1 MRRGDANLLCI
12 IPIPTDDS
20 RRSSHQWPEALRKNC
35 RGALPELR
43 ATLVNLSDSGVIT
56 HSLIILPPS
65 LPPSFPPSSLPPS
78 LSPSLCPYI
87 YMISIIHITVP
98 LEDRVPDGHNV
109 LPGAAKHLQGT
120 RLPSDRLFGAA
131 HGIRSTIW
139 CEAFETNGALER
151 SALQAR
157 RVAGV
162 GVVASFPASSSGP
175 RSCCRSWCTAG
186 GVHTCV
192 CIIP

>member
-1 MRRGDANLLCI
+1 MA
-12 IPIPTDDS
+12 
-20 RRSSHQWPEALRKNC
+20 RSSEE
-35 RGALPELR
+35 ELSGRSSR
-43 ATLVNLSDSGVIT
+43 AQGHTGKPFRLWSHNTLSDN
-56 HSLIILPPS
+56 
-65 LPPSFPPSSLPPS
+65 PPSFPPSSLPPS